1 MTRVRSLE
9 GREAGLVAR
18 IIQFILRMNVGKNVN
33 PIKVQAHSTRAMV
46 ANFLANAILST
57 GVGRRSVGAFRPV
70 SSASVSKASFMVTC
84 SPEAM

>member
-18 IIQFILRMNVGKNVN
+18 MIQFILRMNVGKNIN
-33 PIKVQAHSTRAMV
+33 PIKVQAHSTRGML

-57 GVGRRSVGAFRPV
+57 GRTKIGNAAVWPSTPK
-70 SSASVSKASFMVTC
+70 SSCIA
-84 SPEAM
+84 

>member
-9 GREAGLVAR
+9 GREAGLLAR

-33 PIKVQAHSTRAMV
+33 PIKVQAHSTRAML

-57 GVGRRSVGAFRPV
+57 GRTKIGNDLRELVKIRAAARNGCPF
-70 SSASVSKASFMVTC
+70 
-84 SPEAM
+84 